1 MDRKDPQVKKI
12 ITNLCNFYHEK
23 TNLWV
28 NIFDSEDGKLIEP
41 YAKEFNETYYAIIPE
56 SLKEMFR
63 ITGGNRYLKKHSGHI
78 YKIYLNYKVHNY
90 TLESMRCEYCKKN
103 IHSLNQI
110 LDMLVCN
117 EYYHRLISKIYY
129 PNAIEA

>member
-1 MDRKDPQVKKI
+1 MK
-12 ITNLCNFYHEK
+12 K

-63 ITGGNRYLKKHSGHI
+63 ITGRNR
-78 YKIYLNYKVHNY
+78 
-90 TLESMRCEYCKKN
+90 
-103 IHSLNQI
+103 
-110 LDMLVCN
+110 
-117 EYYHRLISKIYY
+117 
-129 PNAIEA
+129 